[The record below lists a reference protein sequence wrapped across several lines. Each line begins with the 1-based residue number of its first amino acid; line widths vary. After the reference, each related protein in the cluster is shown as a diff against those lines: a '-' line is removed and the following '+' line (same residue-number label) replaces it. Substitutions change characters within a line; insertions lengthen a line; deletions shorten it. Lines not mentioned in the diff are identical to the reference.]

1 MSLADLQEDEVAF
14 RKSKLITEDV
24 LGKNCLSSM
33 AWILPKT
40 KMGSVVKKTWQTV
53 MEAHVAVNTADGCL
67 LVYSVL
73 VLLKSQPPDSEDLL
87 GSAWTGLP
95 NPEDEENRDPEI
107 QTSDLKEVSITDSRP
122 HGETHGKGSPR
133 YSSAPL
139 CLC

>member
-73 VLLKSQPPDSEDLL
+73 VLLKSATTRFRRPLRLSMDR
-87 GSAWTGLP
+87 SAKPG
-95 NPEDEENRDPEI
+95 
-107 QTSDLKEVSITDSRP
+107 
-122 HGETHGKGSPR
+122 G
-133 YSSAPL
+133 
-139 CLC
+139 